1 MASHKTNTKRL
12 TERVA
17 NPLAGARVDREA
29 GVIRNVL
36 VCGFTSA
43 NGRDYPVSVFRR
55 DFAKYEN
62 RPVNFDHARDGTVS
76 RRGGWLQDV
85 KLGADGRPRG
95 DLHLLKTHPNYGP
108 VMEAAE
114 RHPALFGL
122 SHVAMCR
129 TTTKN
134 GREVVEAIERV
145 ESIDIVADPATTNG
159 FFESTGRQAV
169 PFSRKQLVEW
179 LAKHPTATT
188 KTCLA
193 VKRLGEMDGMG
204 MDAPAMDAPPAEDAD
219 PDNAVMDAFKMAISD
234 VVDKAMAGGLNPK
247 EALGKIKKLL
257 ASHCELNNDGTT
269 DTDDNPETNED
280 DEYDEYAKA
289 KAPESRTRP
298 KWSEVIQECND
309 AGLECDLD
317 HVGALLEIV
326 GAAARKATIE
336 VFKRTAEGRG
346 ERPQAAGRERAGA
359 TLAREGKSAT
369 TAEPTVEE
377 MKARLKG

>member
-1 MASHKTNTKRL
+1 MASHKSNTKRL

-36 VCGFTSA
+36 VCGFESV
-43 NGRDYPVSVFRR
+43 NGRDYPASMFRR
-55 DFAKYEN
+55 DFAKYEG

-85 KLGADGRPRG
+85 KPGADGRPRG

-114 RHPALFGL
+114 RNPALFGL

-129 TTTKN
+129 TSTKG
-134 GREVVEAIERV
+134 GREVVEAIERI
-145 ESIDIVADPATTNG
+145 ESIDIVADPATTKG
-159 FFESTGRQAV
+159 FFESTGRRAV

-193 VKRLGEMDGMG
+193 VKRLNEMDGMG
-204 MDAPAMDAPPAEDAD
+204 MDAPAMDSPPADDAN
-219 PDNAVMDAFKMAISD
+219 PDGAVMAAFKTAISD
-234 VVDKAMAGGLNPK
+234 VVGKALAGGLDPK
-247 EALGKIKKLL
+247 EALRKIKKLL
-257 ASHCELNNDGTT
+257 ASHGELNDDGTT
-269 DTDDNPETNED
+269 DTDGDPETSED
-280 DEYDEYAKA
+280 DEYA
-289 KAPESRTRP
+289 KAPESRERP
-298 KWSEVIQECND
+298 KWSDVIQECKD

-317 HVGALLEIV
+317 HVGALLEIA

-359 TLAREGKSAT
+359 TLAREGKGAT